1 MAPYQL
7 FKLELVASLGL
18 SKDAFHIL
26 IGLGIFLIFLFF
38 SKSKNP
44 SWKLIIP
51 SLIFAIILEILD
63 FRDAINYGFKPDL
76 IDSLKDILKTIS
88 CPTLLVVTLYLRQKY
103 FGDALDQ

>member
-7 FKLELVASLGL
+7 FKLELVSAVGL

-26 IGLGIFLIFLFF
+26 LGFGIFLILLFL

-51 SLIFAIILEILD
+51 SLIFGIILEILD

-76 IDSLKDILKTIS
+76 IDSLKDIIKTIS
-88 CPTLLVVTLYLRQKY
+88 CPTLVIATLYLRQKY
-103 FGDALDQ
+103 SRETTIT